1 MAILLSAA
9 MAAGMLMPVQ
19 ARGDMSVQRVA
30 PRGSYTESCTE
41 AFVNR
46 GRLYADCRDLRGRMR
61 GTSIEV
67 GQCGGEEIHNDNG
80 RLVCGRIRGDYED
93 GEGGGRPGRPGGGG
107 WGDND
112 GRPGGGSG
120 GGWNGGRQTLTL
132 YADPDYRGLSERF
145 RGEAPDLR
153 RSPLNR
159 QASAIRAEGQW
170 QVCSEPGYRGR
181 CRVVE
186 GDLRTLFRLG
196 MDDSIASLRPWRGDR

>member
-1 MAILLSAA
+1 MSMLLSATL
-9 MAAGMLMPVQ
+9 AAGMLTAGQ
-19 ARGDMSVQRVA
+19 ARGDVSVQRVA
-30 PRGSYTESCTE
+30 PRGSYTQSCSE

-67 GQCGGEEIHNDNG
+67 GQCGGEEINNDNG

-93 GEGGGRPGRPGGGG
+93 GEGGGGRPGRPGGG
-107 WGDND
+107 WDGDD
-112 GRPGGGSG
+112 GRAGGP

-132 YADPDYRGLSERF
+132 YADPDYRGPSERF

-170 QVCSEPGYRGR
+170 QVCSERNYRGR

-196 MDDSIASLRPWRGDR
+196 MDDSIASLRPWRGER